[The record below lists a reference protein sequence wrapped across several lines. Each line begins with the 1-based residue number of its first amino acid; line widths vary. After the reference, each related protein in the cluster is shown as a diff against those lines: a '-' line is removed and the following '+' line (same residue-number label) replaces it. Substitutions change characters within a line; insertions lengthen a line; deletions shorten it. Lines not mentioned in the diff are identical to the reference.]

1 MSVYV
6 AIWVACTW
14 WVAEGVVTC
23 LELDTKTE
31 VLTQH
36 EQVSG
41 RNNLQQI
48 YNENKLET
56 NYFTMTKS
64 FCHY

>member
-1 MSVYV
+1 MSIYV
-6 AIWVACTW
+6 AIWVACLW
-14 WVAEGVVTC
+14 WVAEGVVIC
-23 LELDTKTE
+23 LELDMRTE

-48 YNENKLET
+48 QNENK
-56 NYFTMTKS
+56 
-64 FCHY
+64 